1 MAGKLNLSKLR
12 DTSIADYDPAHE
24 WQVQQ
29 AKADALVLAQKM
41 GAPLQRA
48 MDAWN
53 RRLADNEALVGK
65 ERGDLKD
72 RIEDE
77 FWLLQHHGYS
87 VFRSSGPYYRESAH
101 VSVRP
106 GAIRSPAFGYEVYS
120 LDDLVAPIMSPPAR
134 YPATGGEEPG
144 EFEQA
149 RAHADA
155 VGGVVLERR
164 FWDPKNDKGDNL
176 RCVYLSPVITPE
188 SAYEA
193 FMRMYHDGIVIACF
207 LPVFERMLRREHRAV
222 EAIADRKPRHYR
234 CLGEIAFCLG
244 EVRSWKADRDWYL
257 AQGKI

>member
-1 MAGKLNLSKLR
+1 MAGRLQLSKLR
-12 DTSIADYDPAHE
+12 DTSIADHDPAE
-24 WQVQQ
+24 DWAVQQ
-29 AKADALVLAQKM
+29 EEALRLAQTM

-48 MDAWN
+48 IEAWN
-53 RRLADNEALVGK
+53 RRIAASGPLVGK
-65 ERGDLKD
+65 EQGDLKD

-77 FWLLQHHGYS
+77 LWLLQHHGYS
-87 VFRSSGPYYRESAH
+87 VFRSSGPYYRESAD

-120 LDDLVAPIMSPPAR
+120 LDDLVVPIMSPPAR
-134 YPATGGEEPG
+134 YPATGGEEQG

-164 FWDPKNDKGDNL
+164 FWDPENDAGDNL

-188 SAYEA
+188 RAYAA
-193 FMRMYHDGIVIACF
+193 FMRMYDDGTVIARF